1 MSDAAEPDIAGTPA
15 GTDQPPRFD
24 GDFRARFA
32 DLLRW
37 RRDVRRFRTDPL
49 PPGTAERL
57 VEAASLA
64 PSVGFSQP
72 WRFVRVD
79 HPARRAAV
87 RASFLACNRDALE
100 SYDDERRRLYAHL
113 KLEGMDRAPLQMA
126 VFADEVTGVGRGLG
140 RRTMPETLRYSA
152 VLAVHTLW
160 LAARVEGIGV
170 GWVSILDPQA
180 VTGILEVPAG
190 WSLVAYL
197 CIGYPEIESDRPE
210 LQRAGWEQPDMA
222 SRTIIQR

>member
-1 MSDAAEPDIAGTPA
+1 MSEPAAPDAGAG
-15 GTDQPPRFD
+15 QPPCFD
-24 GDFRARFA
+24 GAFRARFA

-57 VEAASLA
+57 VEAAALA
-64 PSVGFSQP
+64 PSVGFCQP

-87 RASFLACNRDALE
+87 RASFMACNREALD
-100 SYDDERRRLYAHL
+100 SYGDERRRLYAQL
-113 KLEGMDRAPLQMA
+113 KLEGMDRAPLQIA
-126 VFADEVTGVGRGLG
+126 VFADEVTGAGRGLG

-170 GWVSILDPQA
+170 GWVSILDPEA
-180 VTGILEVPAG
+180 VTGILEVPEG
-190 WSLVAYL
+190 WSLIAYL
-197 CIGYPEIESDRPE
+197 CIGYPEAESDRPE

-222 SRTIIQR
+222 ARTILQR